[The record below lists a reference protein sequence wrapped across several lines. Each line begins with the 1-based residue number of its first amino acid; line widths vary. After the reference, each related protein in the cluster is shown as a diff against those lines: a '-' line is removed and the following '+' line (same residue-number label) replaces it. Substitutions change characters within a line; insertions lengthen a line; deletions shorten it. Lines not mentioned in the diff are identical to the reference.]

1 MTSLHKHRTI
11 YQEKAS
17 RYISS
22 HPKFYL
28 TLSDINPHSLS
39 HEIHKELHDFEAKS
53 DKQTSLY
60 NHLRT
65 ETTNF
70 LSSYHTIQEK
80 KEKDN
85 ERIKDKKLKSPFLDL
100 INQYI
105 SRGYKIPDLSSNK
118 NLFAPS
124 ILLSEPD
131 KIVKLK
137 ETEITASR
145 DLNYLKRVKNAVNRT
160 NAMMKKKRDQKK
172 YGTPLSVD
180 EKSTH
185 ITPKNVQ
192 LNFFKLSE
200 KPEQLVIKTPKEIE
214 NENKDLK
221 SYNTIM
227 LNCIKEFEN
236 DTILSQP
243 RSRNFR
249 TTTNASLFPRSTVNK
264 HTPMRFEF
272 PNILQTEPNKQFE
285 SPFIKRK
292 ITTKEKK
299 INLFGIQPP
308 KPKLIKSYNK
318 CINILKNKTKQ
329 INNTLLNS
337 PVNSFNLSDS
347 NNNTTTITNFTDVL
361 NKGIKQTLL
370 TMDFSKKKEFSGD
383 PVEFMTMIQKT
394 KKNIMSYNFDNI
406 KKIAMNGDSQK
417 GKEMIDK
424 IVNLDDKLM
433 KMDKALIKSLENCKV

>member
-1 MTSLHKHRTI
+1 MASLHKHRTI

-39 HEIHKELHDFEAKS
+39 HEIHEELHEFDSKAE
-53 DKQTSLY
+53 KQTSLY

-137 ETEITASR
+137 EINASK
-145 DLNYLKRVKNAVNRT
+145 DLKYLKRIKNAVNKK
-160 NAMMKKKRDQKK
+160 NAINKKKRESIK
-172 YGTPLSVD
+172 YGNPISVD
-180 EKSTH
+180 DKSNR

-192 LNFFKLSE
+192 SINFFKLSE
-200 KPEQLVIKTPKEIE
+200 KPEQLAIKTPKEIE
-214 NENKDLK
+214 NENLDLK
-221 SYNTIM
+221 SYNAM
-227 LNCIKEFEN
+227 MSNCIKEFEN
-236 DTILSQP
+236 DMILSQN

-249 TTTNASLFPRSTVNK
+249 TTTNASFFPNK
-264 HTPMRFEF
+264 NTQMRFEF

-285 SPFIKRK
+285 SPFIGRK
-292 ITTKEKK
+292 KTTNLQKK
-299 INLFGIQPP
+299 LNLFGNQPP
-308 KPKLIKSYNK
+308 QPKLIKSYNK

-337 PVNSFNLSDS
+337 PVNSFNLSES
-347 NNNTTTITNFTDVL
+347 KTNNNNNTTTITSFTDVI
-361 NKGIKQTLL
+361 NKGIKQNLL
-370 TMDFSKKKEFSGD
+370 TMDFSKKREFSGD

-394 KKNIMSYNFDNI
+394 KKNIINYNFDNI
-406 KKIAMNGDSQK
+406 KKIAMSGDSHK

-424 IVNLDDKLM
+424 IVHLDDKIM